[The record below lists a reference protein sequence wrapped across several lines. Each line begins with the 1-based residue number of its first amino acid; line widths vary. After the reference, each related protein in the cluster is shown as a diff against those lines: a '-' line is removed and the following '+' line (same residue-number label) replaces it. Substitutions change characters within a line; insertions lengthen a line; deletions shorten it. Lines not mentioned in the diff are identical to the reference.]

1 MGCRLMLAA
10 LVLIVAPAGVVWAE
24 QPKDLPKPT
33 DYVSDFAHVLS
44 PQAVAQIDNLCSQLD
59 HSKANAQ
66 IAVVTVRSLDGEDAA
81 EWANELEDLWKM
93 GRKGSDRGV
102 LVLLA
107 VDDHKRRIEV
117 GYGLEGILNDAKL
130 GDIGR
135 AMVPYLRAQDYD
147 SAVLLAVGQVGQVIA
162 DDAGVVLTDAPAAA
176 RQPVRHEGGGLSP
189 LIVFILIFFFFGGFG
204 LLRVLLF
211 AGLFGGGFRGGP
223 WLGGGFGGGGGGGGG
238 EAAEVLA
245 DLAVEVLAAVGLG
258 ETGNHPS
265 EQKTCRWGT
274 PVPGT

>member
-10 LVLIVAPAGVVWAE
+10 LVFFVVPAGVVWAE

-66 IAVVTVRSLDGEDAA
+66 IAVVTVHSLDGEDAA

-117 GYGLEGILNDAKL
+117 GYGLDGILNDAKL

-223 WLGGGFGGGGGGGGG
+223 WLGGGFGGGGGGFGGNGGG
-238 EAAEVLA
+238 GGGGGFGGFGGGGFGGGGA
-245 DLAVEVLAAVGLG
+245 GG
-258 ETGNHPS
+258 S
-265 EQKTCRWGT
+265 W
-274 PVPGT
+274 

>member
-1 MGCRLMLAA
+1 MTEFRSARGIVCRLMLAA
-10 LVLIVAPAGVVWAE
+10 LVLIVAPAGLVWAE
-24 QPKDLPKPT
+24 QPKSLPKPT

-44 PQAVAQIDNLCSQLD
+44 PQAVAQLDNLCAQLD

-66 IAVVTVRSLDGEDAA
+66 VSIVTVRSLDGEDAA

-135 AMVPYLRAQDYD
+135 AMVPYLRARDYD

-162 DDAGVVLTDAPAAA
+162 DDAGVTLTDAPAEA
-176 RQPVRHEGGGLSP
+176 RQPVRHHGPGVGQILLI
-189 LIVFILIFFFFGGFG
+189 LIVLLFFGGFG
-204 LLRVLLF
+204 LLRFLLF

-238 EAAEVLA
+238 GFGGFGGGGFGGGGAGG
-245 DLAVEVLAAVGLG
+245 D
-258 ETGNHPS
+258 
-265 EQKTCRWGT
+265 W
-274 PVPGT
+274 